1 MQLARISNDT
11 YGPDASKNISE
22 EKQNKIVIFNIM
34 GKNDMDL
41 SDKYCEKFMLQ
52 ISLIYNVLSI
62 ENVSVF
68 KNSRSSTCSTKES
81 HSLCMVVLSWSVC
94 RFIYMLK

>member
-1 MQLARISNDT
+1 MQLAKISNDT
-11 YGPDASKNISE
+11 YGPGVSKNISE

-52 ISLIYNVLSI
+52 ISLIYI
-62 ENVSVF
+62 MF
-68 KNSRSSTCSTKES
+68 CP
-81 HSLCMVVLSWSVC
+81 
-94 RFIYMLK
+94 